1 MLAKIGFGIRFVIH
15 SGSPKRSSMM
25 NILFL
30 IALGVFAYLLF
41 VLIKPEKF

>member
-1 MLAKIGFGIRFVIH
+1 MVAQIGSGIRFVIC
-15 SGSPKRSSMM
+15 SGSPIRSSMM

-41 VLIKPEKF
+41 VLLKPEKF